1 MPQKKG
7 FTLIEILV
15 ALMIV
20 AILAAV
26 AVPKITGSTAKA
38 QATEIPMAADAYMTM
53 QTLYAG
59 EHSSV
64 GSWKSIGYAA
74 PESAGGVFEF
84 SGGDL
89 SGDVNLG
96 LLSGGAIGWAASN
109 TKKLNSCPP
118 GNTWSVTVFP
128 ESENSV
134 RFQKAVARD
143 DCESL
148 IVGWTKTAP

>member
-64 GSWKSIGYAA
+64 GNWKSIGYTA
-74 PESAGGVFEF
+74 PESGGGVFEY
-84 SGGDL
+84 SGGDI

-96 LLSGGAIGWAASN
+96 LLGSGAIGWEASN

-118 GNTWSVTVFP
+118 GNAWNVTVFP
-128 ESENSV
+128 ESENAV
-134 RFQKAVARD
+134 RFRKGVSRD

-148 IVGWTKTAP
+148 VAGWATP